1 MKVCLLFVLVWWVVY
16 TEASL
21 VLPPSTSNSDK
32 FRRITFTDFF
42 NWFLKKQ
49 PQHPTEPT
57 TSTTTTQVDPDIFVI
72 GRRVQDVPRF
82 PIKFNLHSIT
92 KSNTTPS
99 SKTTS
104 SATPSSSSEETV
116 ISRVVF
122 PGEGRTSSILSHQQ
136 TNDDNST
143 SCVDQQHPA
152 LLGLPAIDQDTN
164 STATCTLSSG
174 QVMHNG
180 TCKRLLA
187 QETCVDGEW
196 LVLVD
201 NDNAECRPRPCPYGQ
216 LEYNGECVTPEN
228 TNVCG
233 YGKIL
238 YVEMTGETYCDC
250 EQGSIYDAFSGN
262 CYARY
267 EQGPCT
273 YGNYLDRTV
282 KSNCTTM
289 ECVPN
294 DCEVDGFISGRNDTI
309 CYRKMYSGFCES
321 AYHLFHQGNQTVE
334 CAAILY
340 RNVFDVATLRTCPEG
355 SLRDH
360 LQQCR
365 RLFHIPSDTSYPSLY
380 GDCSTGFIKD
390 PRGIC
395 RRVHNMFG

>member
-1 MKVCLLFVLVWWVVY
+1 M
-16 TEASL
+16 
-21 VLPPSTSNSDK
+21 
-32 FRRITFTDFF
+32 RITFTDFF
-42 NWFLKKQ
+42 GWLFKKQ
-49 PQHPTEPT
+49 RQQPTEPT
-57 TSTTTTQVDPDIFVI
+57 TTNTVPTTTRVVPNLFVI
-72 GRRVQDVPRF
+72 GNRVQNVPRV
-82 PIKFNLHSIT
+82 PIVFNLHSIT
-92 KSNTTPS
+92 KFNTTPS
-99 SKTTS
+99 STTSS
-104 SATPSSSSEETV
+104 SATPSSSSEAV

-122 PGEGRTSSILSHQQ
+122 PGEGRTSSIISHQQ

-152 LLGLPAIDQDTN
+152 LLTAIDQDTN
-164 STATCTLSSG
+164 STDTCTLSAG

-187 QETCVDGEW
+187 QETCVEGEW
-196 LVLVD
+196 LVLAG

-250 EQGSIYDAFSGN
+250 EQGCIYDAFSGN

-273 YGNYLDRTV
+273 FGNYLDRTV

-294 DCEVDGFISGRNDTI
+294 ECEVDGFISGRNDKA

-321 AYHLFHQGNQTVE
+321 AYLLFHQVNQTVE
-334 CAAILY
+334 CAAMLL

-365 RLFHIPSDTSYPSLY
+365 RVFHIPSDTSHPSMY
-380 GDCSTGFIKD
+380 GECSFGFLKD

-395 RRVHNMFG
+395 RRVHSILG